1 MEYFV
6 FENDELWS
14 SRDDKLI
21 EMARQEVGKL
31 GLARPEEIEDGTVV
45 RMPKAYPMYDA
56 GWTEQVETI
65 RKWLA
70 ETLPNLQ
77 LVGRNGMHKYNNQD
91 HSMMTALCAARN
103 ILGEKHDLWAIN
115 TEADYHEEK
124 KVSEEEKRPAY
135 AEPPRIQHREAVPAR
150 TAADSPTAL
159 PVTAR
164 SRD

>member
-1 MEYFV
+1 
-6 FENDELWS
+6 
-14 SRDDKLI
+14 
-21 EMARQEVGKL
+21 
-31 GLARPEEIEDGTVV
+31 DGTVV

-65 RKWLA
+65 RQWI
-70 ETLPNLQ
+70 EQTLPNLQ
-77 LVGRNGMHKYNNQD
+77 MVGRNGMHKYNNQD

-135 AEPPRIQHREAVPAR
+135 AEPPRVQHRQAVPA
-150 TAADSPTAL
+150 TSDAASPA
-159 PVTAR
+159 VA
-164 SRD
+164 SISANSEN